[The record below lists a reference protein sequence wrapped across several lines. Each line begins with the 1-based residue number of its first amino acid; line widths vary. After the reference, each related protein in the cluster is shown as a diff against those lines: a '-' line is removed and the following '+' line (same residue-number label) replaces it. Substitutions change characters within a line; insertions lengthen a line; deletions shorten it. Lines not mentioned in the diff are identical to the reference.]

1 MVSLA
6 AVNTNPSEAAEAGQ
20 PAPARPKYAEILADV
35 VVQTRGDL
43 DVSRQ
48 VFAGQ
53 PHYVIR
59 DAVSFQTRSLTKKDY
74 RVFSSING
82 DQTCAVN
89 FEHLV
94 ESGILKTDEEED
106 YYGFLLSMHQRG
118 LLNLPIANG
127 QALYERYLTRQSKQ
141 RKAWWMKLLCWKVSF
156 GNPDGILERFA
167 GSFRWLFTPAACL
180 LWIVGILIAAR
191 VVVSRW
197 DEFVAPLSSIL
208 AMQSLTALMVILVA
222 LKAWHELGHAF
233 ACKTWG
239 GEVPDYG
246 VLMIVGTPCAFVDA
260 TAAWLMPSRFRRIT
274 VSFAGMYFESFVA
287 LAAVLI
293 WVLSDS
299 AWVRS
304 IAHHTIVLSTL
315 TTVLFNANPLM
326 KFDGYFMLSDW
337 LDIPNLKSKADESF
351 RYVVKSKL
359 LGLEVKRPNS
369 STFQLAWLALFGAM
383 SGIYRVLIISGIVA
397 LLTWKLPIGGLALA
411 LTYVTFVVVQQG
423 VTVFKYLWNHTET
436 KNCRVRVAFISLAFI
451 ATVCAI
457 VCLPIPRSLS
467 VMGVTEFEQEAIV
480 RAQIAGNII
489 EKHAGEGTTVKQGEL
504 LAVLDSSELAKSI
517 EQFASETLSL
527 QLHYQQATAAGD
539 PSAERLRHDWV
550 SSRAELAK
558 LRSRNGNLSITA
570 PADGIVTQ
578 WNEASQFGKR
588 LADGDVVASIG
599 TGDLIVR
606 SLIKQ
611 SDRQRIMPSVGE
623 TVWIVFP
630 WDVQHRFLAE
640 VSRVTEAKSEHIR
653 ETALTSVAGGS
664 IEVDPMHMTPFNDTY
679 VVEARLLSPPDSA
692 RRRGVRAFID
702 FDNRRVSI
710 AQWLHHRWL
719 DFYRKYQQ
727 HN

>member
-1 MVSLA
+1 
-6 AVNTNPSEAAEAGQ
+6 
-20 PAPARPKYAEILADV
+20 
-35 VVQTRGDL
+35 
-43 DVSRQ
+43 
-48 VFAGQ
+48 
-53 PHYVIR
+53 
-59 DAVSFQTRSLTKKDY
+59 
-74 RVFSSING
+74 
-82 DQTCAVN
+82 
-89 FEHLV
+89 
-94 ESGILKTDEEED
+94 
-106 YYGFLLSMHQRG
+106 MHQRG

-127 QALYERYLTRQSKQ
+127 QALYERYLTRQAKA
-141 RKAWWMKLLCWKVSF
+141 RKSWWMKLLCWKVSF
-156 GNPDGILERFA
+156 GNPDSILERFT
-167 GSFRWLFTPAACL
+167 GSFRWLFTPTACV
-180 LWIVGILIAAR
+180 LWIICNLIAAR

-197 DEFVAPLSSIL
+197 DEFVAPLASML

-246 VLMIVGTPCAFVDA
+246 VLMIVGTPCAYVDA

-287 LAAVLI
+287 LAAVLV

-315 TTVLFNANPLM
+315 TTILFNANPLM

-337 LDIPNLKSKADESF
+337 LDIPNLKSKADEAF

-359 LGLEVKRPNS
+359 LGLSVKRPNS
-369 STFQLAWLALFGAM
+369 STFQLTWMTLFGAM
-383 SGIYRVLIISGIVA
+383 SGVYRILIISGIVA

-411 LTYVTFVVVQQG
+411 LTYVTVVVIQQG
-423 VTVFKYLWNHTET
+423 LTVSKYLWKHSET
-436 KNCRVRVAFISLAFI
+436 KDCRVRVAFIALGCM
-451 ATVCAI
+451 ATVGAI

-467 VMGVTEFEQEAIV
+467 VMGVTEFQQEAIV
-480 RAQIAGNII
+480 RAHIAGNIV
-489 EKHAGEGTTVKQGEL
+489 EKHADEGSVVKQGEL
-504 LAVLDSSELAKSI
+504 LAVLDSNELAKSI
-517 EQFASETLSL
+517 EQFESETRSL

-550 SSRAELAK
+550 SSRAELEK
-558 LRSRNGNLSITA
+558 LRSRYSNLNIIA
-570 PADGIVTQ
+570 PANGIVTQ
-578 WNEASQFGKR
+578 WSEASQHGKR

-630 WDVQHRFLAE
+630 WDVQRRFQAE

-664 IEVDPMHMTPFNDTY
+664 IEVDPMHMTPLNDTY

-702 FDNRRVSI
+702 FDARHVSV

-719 DFYRKYQQ
+719 DFYRNYQQ